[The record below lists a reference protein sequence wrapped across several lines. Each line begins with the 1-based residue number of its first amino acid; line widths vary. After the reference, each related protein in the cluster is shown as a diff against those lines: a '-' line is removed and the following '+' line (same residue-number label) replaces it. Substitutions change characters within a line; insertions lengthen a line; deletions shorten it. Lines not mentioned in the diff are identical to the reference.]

1 MVSTKEKKKLLFL
14 HGYLSSS
21 KSFYYQTSF
30 FARDFNVYAPDFK
43 GFGENVGMD
52 KPYSLDDYVD
62 DLLEYLRSNEIE
74 KPLVVA
80 HSFGARVAIK
90 ACTRYPDIFEKLV
103 LTGAAG
109 LKPKPTLKKVVKK
122 TAFKMLSPFVK
133 KQNLKRFYSKDYLAL
148 SGVMRESFKLII
160 SEHLDNLVSCIKIPT
175 LMVFGE
181 KDRETPIY
189 MAKKLNRLIVGSK
202 LTIIKGAGHFCF
214 VDCPYKFNLEV
225 REFLFSH

>member
-62 DLLEYLRSNEIE
+62 DLIEYLRVNDIE
-74 KPLVVA
+74 KPLVIA

-90 ACTRYPDIFEKLV
+90 ACARNPDIFEKLV

-109 LKPKPTLKKVVKK
+109 LKPKPTLKKMVKK

-160 SEHLDNLVSCIKIPT
+160 SEHLDNLVSSIKIPT
-175 LMVFGE
+175 LIVFG
-181 KDRETPIY
+181 KNDRETPIY
-189 MAKKLNRLIVGSK
+189 MAKKLNRLIVDSK
-202 LTIIKGAGHFCF
+202 LTIINGAGHFCF

-225 REFLFSH
+225 REFLVSH